1 MTMSDKDIDKVPSEP
16 VVEETRVSP
25 ATVPAPQGKP
35 EDDKDHDAEATPHSA
50 SPARRT
56 LALAACIVV
65 LLVALG
71 GFGYAAGWFGQ
82 AAQDE
87 QPATEQQADDQGE
100 SPDASSA
107 DAVDASSDAANDA
120 GATETASDQPDA
132 APGESDQGEK
142 GADSSASSDQGGHT
156 SSGSAAST
164 GSGSSPSS
172 GSASGS
178 SSESVAAPSAPSAPA
193 PDPKP
198 STVTVSVSIDS
209 SRAQRYDSSWPSSM
223 GSRTVTLSEGAT
235 VYDALCGMGVSV
247 GGSSYYVSS
256 INGLAEKACGGT
268 SGWTYSVNGVYPN
281 KSCGRYVLS
290 GGENV
295 RWVYSTDADPTI
307 SY

>member
-1 MTMSDKDIDKVPSEP
+1 MTMSDKDIDKAPSEP

-25 ATVPAPQGKP
+25 ATVPVPSDAPAGG
-35 EDDKDHDAEATPHSA
+35 EAHVTAQPKKA
-50 SPARRT
+50 A
-56 LALAACIVV
+56 LAKRPLVLAACIVV
-65 LLVALG
+65 LLAALG
-71 GFGYAAGWFGQ
+71 GFGYAAGWFDQ

-87 QPATEQQADDQGE
+87 QADVEQQVDEQPEAA
-100 SPDASSA
+100 DASSA
-107 DAVDASSDAANDA
+107 DAADASADAANGAD
-120 GATETASDQPDA
+120 ATETAPDQSDA
-132 APGESDQGEK
+132 APGEPDQGEK
-142 GADSSASSDQGGHT
+142 GEASSASSEQGGHT
-156 SSGSAAST
+156 SSGDAAST

-178 SSESVAAPSAPSAPA
+178 SSGSAAAPSAPSAPA

-198 STVTVSVSIDS
+198 STITVSVSIDS

-235 VYDALCGMGVSV
+235 VYDALCAMGVSV